1 MRRSHPQSRR
11 HALRLWRRPASAAAL
26 GSVVYLGRG
35 QRREH
40 AAATLRDAESLLR
53 PGYNCWSVAA
63 AGRVAL
69 LIDAQSYFAAFHRA
83 ALKAERSIVILAWDF
98 NSRTRLHFDPVPK
111 GGPPAELGDFLNFL
125 VRRRRGL
132 HIHILNWDYP
142 MVFGADRE
150 FPPLLGFGW
159 KPAHRVHLRYDD
171 THPLGGCQHQ
181 KVVVIDDAL
190 AFSGGIDLTVR
201 RWDCPEHAA
210 DDPRRVAYGKPY
222 PPFHD
227 LMIAVDGEAAAQLG
241 ALTRERW
248 LAATGHALHPVA
260 AGHDPWPEGLAA
272 DATGVEVGISRTVPP
287 RGELPA
293 IHEVERLYLDMIA
306 AARHTLYIE
315 NQYFTAPRIGAALE
329 KRLGE
334 PDGPEIVLV
343 VRLLSHGWLEEATM
357 HVLRTRLIQRLQ
369 AADRYGRFKV
379 YYPQV
384 PGLAEGTC
392 VDVHSK
398 LMIVDDRMLRIGSS
412 NLCNRSMS
420 VDTEC
425 DVVLEARGRP
435 QIAGVIRDFRERSL
449 AEHLAVSPVRLRDA
463 LAAANGSLHGAI
475 AALGTGERTLR
486 ELTDVPDWPEALVN
500 VAAVADPEEPIAL
513 QALMDER
520 EIVAQQAKAT
530 PAWGKLALLLLAI
543 ISLTLLWR
551 ATPLAGVVSPENVI
565 AWAKDFGAR
574 WWAPLTVMAL
584 YTPACLVIFPRPL
597 ITLAAVIA
605 FGPWLGF
612 VYSLAGIVASSV
624 VTYYIG
630 RRMRRDT
637 VRRLAGEKL
646 DRMTEVLKK
655 HGLLAMTL
663 LRLVPLAP
671 FAVESIVAGAVHM
684 KLWHVAVGTAIG
696 LVPGTLA
703 TTIFGDQIET
713 ALSGGAVNWWVV
725 GGVLGVLGAGV
736 WAVNHWFRRMA
747 RRISTAN
754 AGTGP
759 SPR

>member
-1 MRRSHPQSRR
+1 
-11 HALRLWRRPASAAAL
+11 
-26 GSVVYLGRG
+26 
-35 QRREH
+35 
-40 AAATLRDAESLLR
+40 
-53 PGYNCWSVAA
+53 
-63 AGRVAL
+63 
-69 LIDAQSYFAAFHRA
+69 
-83 ALKAERSIVILAWDF
+83 
-98 NSRTRLHFDPVPK
+98 
-111 GGPPAELGDFLNFL
+111 
-125 VRRRRGL
+125 
-132 HIHILNWDYP
+132 

-150 FPPLLGFGW
+150 FPPLYGFGW

-201 RWDCPEHAA
+201 RWDSPEHAGC
-210 DDPRRVAYGKPY
+210 DERRKAYDKPY

-227 LMIAVDGEAAAQLG
+227 LMIAVDGEAAAALG
-241 ALTRERW
+241 ALARERW
-248 LAATGHALHPVA
+248 LAATGHPLPHAPTQGA
-260 AGHDPWPEGLAA
+260 AKHDPWPEGLEP
-272 DATGVEVGISRTVPP
+272 DATDIEVGIARTMPP
-287 RGELPA
+287 RGEAPA
-293 IHEVERLYLDMIA
+293 IREIERLYLDMIA

-315 NQYFTAPRIGAALE
+315 NQYFTAPRLAAALE
-329 KRLGE
+329 KRLAE

-343 VRLLSHGWLEEATM
+343 LRLLSHGWLEEHTM
-357 HVLRTRLIQRLQ
+357 HVLRSRLIQRLQ
-369 AADRYGRFKV
+369 RADRYGRFKA
-379 YYPQV
+379 YYPHV
-384 PGLAEGTC
+384 PGLAEGCC

-420 VDTEC
+420 VDSEC
-425 DVVLEARGRP
+425 DVTMEARGRP
-435 QIAGVIRDFRERSL
+435 QVAAAIHDFRERVL
-449 AEHLAVSPVRLRDA
+449 AEHLGVAAPRVREA
-463 LAAANGSLHGAI
+463 LGAASGSLHGAI
-475 AALGTGERTLR
+475 AALATSERTLR
-486 ELTDVPDWPEALVN
+486 ELKDLPEWPEAIVN

-513 QALMDER
+513 QALLDER
-520 EIVAQQAKAT
+520 EIVEQQAKAT
-530 PAWGKLALLLLAI
+530 PAWGKLILLLVI
-543 ISLTLLWR
+543 IVSLTLLWR

-574 WWAPLTVMAL
+574 WWAPLVVMAL
-584 YTPACLVIFPRPL
+584 YTPACLVMFPRPL

-612 VYSLAGIVASSV
+612 VYSLAGIVASSI

-655 HGLLAMTL
+655 YGLLAMTL

-696 LVPGTLA
+696 LIPGTLA

-713 ALSGGAVNWWVV
+713 ALSGGAINWWVV
-725 GGVLGVLGAGV
+725 GSVAGVLGAGV
-736 WAVNHWFRRMA
+736 WAVNRWFKKMA
-747 RRISTAN
+747 RRIHATSE
-754 AGTGP
+754 TGP
-759 SPR
+759 KPR

>member
-1 MRRSHPQSRR
+1 M
-11 HALRLWRRPASAAAL
+11 
-26 GSVVYLGRG
+26 YLGRG

-40 AAATLRDAESLLR
+40 AAATPRDAESLLR
-53 PGYNCWSVAA
+53 PGHNCWNVAPA
-63 AGRVAL
+63 DRVAFL
-69 LIDAQSYFAAFHRA
+69 VDAKDYFEAFHRA

-142 MVFGADRE
+142 MVFGTDRE

-159 KPAHRVHLRYDD
+159 KPSHRIHLRYDD

-181 KVVVIDDAL
+181 KVVVIDDAI

-201 RWDCPEHAA
+201 RWDTTEHIGC
-210 DDPRRVAYGKPY
+210 DDRRKANDKLY

-227 LMIAVDGEAAAQLG
+227 LMIAVDGEAAGQLG
-241 ALTRERW
+241 ALARERW
-248 LAATGHALHPVA
+248 LAATGQKLAPVQGA
-260 AGHDPWPEGLAA
+260 HDPWPSGLDTDAA
-272 DATGVEVGISRTVPP
+272 EVDVGISRTMPP
-287 RGELPA
+287 RGEAHA
-293 IHEVERLYLDMIA
+293 IREIERLYLDMIS
-306 AARHTLYIE
+306 AARHTLYVE
-315 NQYFTAPRIGAALE
+315 NQYFTAPRLAAALE
-329 KRLGE
+329 KRLAE

-343 VRLLSHGWLEEATM
+343 LRLLSHGWLEEATM

-369 AADRYGRFKV
+369 KADRYSRFKV
-379 YYPQV
+379 YYPHV
-384 PGLAEGTC
+384 PGLSEGCC

-398 LMIVDDRMLRIGSS
+398 LMIVDDRALRIGSS

-420 VDTEC
+420 IDSEC
-425 DVVLEARGRP
+425 DVTMEARGRP
-435 QIAGVIRDFRERSL
+435 QVAGAIRAFRERML
-449 AEHLAVSPVRLRDA
+449 AEHLGTTPARVRDA
-463 LAAANGSLHGAI
+463 LATANGSVHGAI
-475 AALGTGERTLR
+475 ASFSTGERTLR
-486 ELTDVPDWPEALVN
+486 ELTDLPDWPEALVN
-500 VAAVADPEEPIAL
+500 VASVADPEEPIAL
-513 QALMDER
+513 QALLDER
-520 EIVAQQAKAT
+520 EIVEETAKST
-530 PAWGKLALLLLAI
+530 PAWGKLALLLLVI

-551 ATPLAGVVSPENVI
+551 ATPLATMISPQHVI

-574 WWAPLTVMAL
+574 WWAPLVVMAL
-584 YTPACLVIFPRPL
+584 YTPACLVMFPRPL

-612 VYSLAGIVASSV
+612 VYSLVGIVASSV
-624 VTYYIG
+624 VTYCIG
-630 RRMRRDT
+630 RGMRRDT
-637 VRRLAGEKL
+637 VRRLAGAKL

-671 FAVESIVAGAVHM
+671 FAIESIVAGAVHL
-684 KLWHVAVGTAIG
+684 KVWHVAVGTAIG
-696 LVPGTLA
+696 LLPGTLA

-713 ALSGGAVNWWVV
+713 ALSGGSINWWVV

-736 WAVNHWFRRMA
+736 WAVNRWFRKMA
-747 RRISTAN
+747 SRISTTN
-754 AGTGP
+754 AAAGP
-759 SPR
+759 KPR

>member
-1 MRRSHPQSRR
+1 V
-11 HALRLWRRPASAAAL
+11 

-35 QRREH
+35 ERRGP
-40 AAATLRDAESLLR
+40 AAAAPREEQSLLR
-53 PGYNCWSVAA
+53 PGYNVWSVAHA
-63 AGRVAL
+63 ERVAL
-69 LIDAQSYFAAFHRA
+69 LVDAKDYFEAFHRA

-132 HIHILNWDYP
+132 HIRILNWDYP
-142 MVFGADRE
+142 MVFGTDRE
-150 FPPLLGFGW
+150 FPPLYGFGW

-181 KVVVIDDAL
+181 KVVVIDDAI

-201 RWDCPEHAA
+201 RWDTTEHIGC
-210 DDPRRVAYGKPY
+210 DDRRKANDKPY

-227 LMIAVDGEAAAQLG
+227 LMIAADGAAAAQLG
-241 ALTRERW
+241 VLARERW
-248 LAATGHALHPVA
+248 LAATGQKLEPVRGA
-260 AGHDPWPEGLAA
+260 HDPWPESLAA
-272 DATGVEVGISRTVPP
+272 DAGKVELGIARTMPP
-287 RGELPA
+287 RGEAPA
-293 IHEVERLYLDMIA
+293 IREIERLYLDMIA

-315 NQYFTAPRIGAALE
+315 NQYFTAPRLAAALE
-329 KRLGE
+329 KRLAE
-334 PDGPEIVLV
+334 PDGPEIALVL
-343 VRLLSHGWLEEATM
+343 RLLSHGWLEEATM

-369 AADRYGRFKV
+369 KADRYSRFKV
-379 YYPQV
+379 YYPNV
-384 PGLAEGTC
+384 PGLAEGCC

-398 LMIVDDRMLRIGSS
+398 LMIVDDRALRIGSS

-420 VDTEC
+420 IDSEC
-425 DVVLEARGRP
+425 DVTMEARGRP
-435 QIAGVIRDFRERSL
+435 QVAEAIRDFREGML
-449 AEHLAVSPVRLRDA
+449 AEHLGTSPERVRDA

-475 AALGTGERTLR
+475 ASFSAGERTLR
-486 ELTDVPDWPEALVN
+486 ELTDLPDWPEALVN
-500 VAAVADPEEPIAL
+500 VASVADPEEPIAL
-513 QALMDER
+513 QALLDER
-520 EIVAQQAKAT
+520 EIVQETARST
-530 PAWGKLALLLLAI
+530 PAWGKLALLLVAI

-574 WWAPLTVMAL
+574 WWTPLVVMAL
-584 YTPACLVIFPRPL
+584 FTPACLVMFPRPL

-612 VYSLAGIVASSV
+612 AYSLIGIVASSV
-624 VTYYIG
+624 VTYCIG

-637 VRRLAGEKL
+637 VRRLAGAKL
-646 DRMTEVLKK
+646 DRMAEVLKK

-671 FAVESIVAGAVHM
+671 FAIESIVAGAIHM
-684 KLWHVAVGTAIG
+684 RVWHVAVGTAIG

-713 ALSGGAVNWWVV
+713 ALSGGAINWWVV

-736 WAVNHWFRRMA
+736 WAVNRWFRKMA
-747 RRISTAN
+747 RRISTSN
-754 AGTGP
+754 AAAGQQ
-759 SPR
+759 PR